1 MIRLIDTE
9 DGYCG
14 GGEKKVTVAK
24 KGVKR
29 EMADLNFGV
38 VWSLSLSSLT
48 FGSHS
53 RSHFTFQ
60 LFRLVL
66 LLSSFPLE
74 RLFHYL

>member
-38 VWSLSLSSLT
+38 VWSLSLSLSLLAD
-48 FGSHS
+48 FWQS
-53 RSHFTFQ
+53 FTVTLYFSTVSAGVVVVV
-60 LFRLVL
+60 F
-66 LLSSFPLE
+66 ST
-74 RLFHYL
+74 